1 VPEKSE
7 KRYVFLDPDGTLGD
21 EWIYVIVEA
30 PTGIMY
36 GQQYGGTAGLE
47 SWAEGYLV
55 PVSSAD
61 SLAELMDIFERALR
75 GRGAAWPFEWPSD
88 LLERLRQ
95 VVNRTWYWPAG
106 STAELSAET
115 RARLVL
121 DESRMRILDE
131 AWVPVRTPDGPAV
144 LVWLN
149 SD

>member
-1 VPEKSE
+1 MRE
-7 KRYVFLDPDGTLGD
+7 KRYVFLDPDGTLGE

-47 SWAEGYLV
+47 GWAEGYLV
-55 PVSSAD
+55 PVSSTD
-61 SLAELMDIFERALR
+61 SLAQLADIFETALR
-75 GRGAAWPFEWPSD
+75 GRGAAWPFEWPPE

-95 VVNRTWYWPAG
+95 AVNRTWFPAAG
-106 STAELSAET
+106 ATSELSGET

-121 DESRMRILDE
+121 DETRMRVLDE
-131 AWVPVRTPDGPAV
+131 AWIPVRTPDGPGI